1 MDSHVNYVHRNAV
14 VVARTG
20 FIARG
25 AQGEHPI
32 FVGNGFGGDV
42 AESNYMRQNPLQD
55 LYADG
60 RKWPKTTYRRL
71 WTWLTRPLAERARRH
86 IPPPRS
92 ARWCGGHHLP
102 GMFRA
107 EFGWDLYTRMCVP
120 VEEHLTRVWYYHC
133 LRPKSALGRIMER
146 LAYAAIHRWIIEYNF
161 SRQDERVMIN
171 QRYDTPEKLSST
183 DAEVIQWRRLVVTKH
198 FGGRD
203 APFEYKNP
211 DGLSPDAVPLERV
224 SVRYLQEQRAEGR
237 PMTISRRRL
246 LQTLACGAARLA
258 LARATPARAAA
269 TPPEWRQ
276 VVAAAKKEG
285 KVVVNTF
292 PGDGY
297 KRALKAFTQAYPDIK
312 LEHTGLHS
320 QEFAPR
326 IMQERQASL
335 FTWDVA
341 TIPTSTALQV
351 LRPAGVWDPVR
362 PAIVLPEA
370 LDDAGWEGGFERGF
384 AAVKDRALAYGFC
397 AVRGAGIT
405 INTDMVKE
413 DIKGLTDLLNPRWK
427 GKLLLPDVRTMG
439 DSFWSM
445 TSARLNL
452 GDDIIKKLF
461 VDQEPALSR
470 DTRQIAEFMVRGRY
484 PIALGVN
491 PLLLGQFQKQ
501 GLGKNLKTFH
511 FPEMDTVNSSS
522 SVVWLVN
529 RAPHPAAAKVF
540 INWLLTKDAQIV
552 WAREV
557 ETNSRRVG
565 VEPGNPQIV
574 VPRNAKLLQV
584 DAEENLAEVVKT
596 QDIAKAVIK

>member
-1 MDSHVNYVHRNAV
+1 MITRRSLL
-14 VVARTG
+14 
-20 FIARG
+20 RG
-25 AQGEHPI
+25 A
-32 FVGNGFGGDV
+32 
-42 AESNYMRQNPLQD
+42 
-55 LYADG
+55 
-60 RKWPKTTYRRL
+60 
-71 WTWLTRPLAERARRH
+71 
-86 IPPPRS
+86 
-92 ARWCGGHHLP
+92 
-102 GMFRA
+102 
-107 EFGWDLYTRMCVP
+107 
-120 VEEHLTRVWYYHC
+120 
-133 LRPKSALGRIMER
+133 ALG
-146 LAYAAIHRWIIEYNF
+146 AGAVAAG
-161 SRQDERVMIN
+161 
-171 QRYDTPEKLSST
+171 L
-183 DAEVIQWRRLVVTKH
+183 
-198 FGGRD
+198 GG
-203 APFEYKNP
+203 
-211 DGLSPDAVPLERV
+211 
-224 SVRYLQEQRAEGR
+224 
-237 PMTISRRRL
+237 
-246 LQTLACGAARLA
+246 AR
-258 LARATPARAAA
+258 PARAAGV
-269 TPPEWRQ
+269 TPPEWQQ

-292 PGDGY
+292 PGEGY
-297 KRALKAFTQAYPDIK
+297 KRALKAFSQAYPDIK

-320 QEFAPR
+320 QDFAPR

-362 PAIVLPEA
+362 PLIVLPEV
-370 LDDAGWEGGFERGF
+370 LDDASWEGGFERGF
-384 AAVKDRALAYGFC
+384 ANVKDRALAYAFC

-405 INTDMVKE
+405 INTDQVK
-413 DIKGLTDLLNPRWK
+413 DDQVKGLSDLFNPRWK

-452 GDDIIKKLF
+452 GDDVIKKLF

-470 DTRQIAEFMVRGRY
+470 DSRQIAEFMVRGRY

-501 GLGKNLKTFH
+501 GLGKNLKTLH

-540 INWLLTKDAQIV
+540 VNWLLTKDAQVV

-557 ETNSRRVG
+557 ETNTRRVG
-565 VEPGNPQIV
+565 VEPGNPQFA
-574 VPRNAKLLQV
+574 VPRGAKLLQV

-596 QDIAKAVIK
+596 QDIGKAVIK